1 MAVTAQMVKE
11 LREKTGAG
19 MLDCKKALEASNGV
33 MEDAITWLREKGIA
47 KAAKKEGR
55 VAAEGLCNVVVKGNK
70 AVLFELNS
78 ETDFVS
84 KNQQFLN
91 TLALVG
97 EIIMDSNA
105 TTTEEALAVEKDG
118 KSVATLLIEAT
129 STIGEKISL
138 RRVSVVNKNDD
149 EVFGA
154 YKHMGGR
161 IVTLTVVKGADE
173 SVAKDVAM
181 HAAAMSPKYLS
192 QNDIS
197 AEEIEKEKA
206 IQTELA
212 KNDPKNA
219 GKPDAIIEK
228 MIAGRL
234 MKGFKEVCLVDQP
247 FVKNP
252 DLTVGKYVES
262 QKGQIVQFVRLQVGE
277 GIEKVSTDFAAE
289 VAAQMKA

>member
-105 TTTEEALAVEKDG
+105 TTTAEALAVEKDG

>member
-105 TTTEEALAVEKDG
+105 TTTEEALNVEKDG

-138 RRVSVVNKNDD
+138 RRVSVVNKKDD

-228 MIAGRL
+228 MISGRL

-252 DLTVGKYVES
+252 DITVGKYVES
-262 QKGQIVQFVRLQVGE
+262 QKGQIVQFIRLQVGE